1 LGDDDIADDMAVE
14 DADEDADEDI
24 ADETRELSLK
34 GAAVAKRSGSIAP
47 TSCASQTS
55 IRLTT

>member
-1 LGDDDIADDMAVE
+1 MADE
-14 DADEDADEDI
+14 DADEDAEEDI

-34 GAAVAKRSGSIAP
+34 GTAVAKRSGSIAP